1 MTSTLA
7 LTILVVQGFGT
18 AGIPA
23 PLSVIPAVAQA
34 HTLSFEVASVKV
46 AQGDIL
52 QTRPNRQGGRVT
64 WTTDLWYLI
73 AYAYKLQPYRM
84 SGAIP
89 GSAYIYAVEAT
100 FDPAATDDDL
110 RLMFQSLLK
119 GRFKM
124 DSHTETK
131 NLSGFRL
138 SVAAGGPKISAALP
152 DEKPPLP
159 DWAAPRGSFLDAFE
173 GKLASVLLSR
183 GVYGIAAR
191 RASIPQF
198 CDELQRLL
206 GVPVLDETGL
216 KDNFYFAFRYGDEN
230 QITDVAVPTLPTAI
244 QELGLK
250 LTRQSGP
257 TEILVVD
264 HIEKVPTAN

>member
-1 MTSTLA
+1 MTSRLR
-7 LTILVVQGFGT
+7 LLILLVQVSGM
-18 AGIPA
+18 AGILA
-23 PLSVIPAVAQA
+23 QLSVIPAGAQS
-34 HTLSFEVASVKV
+34 HTRSFEVASVKV

-52 QTRPNRQGGRVT
+52 QTMPSRNGGRIT

-73 AYAYKLQPYRM
+73 GYTYKLQPYRM

-100 FDPAATDDDL
+100 FDPAATDEDV

-119 GRFKM
+119 DRFKM
-124 DSHTETK
+124 ESHTEITD
-131 NLSGFRL
+131 LSGFKL
-138 SVAAGGPKISAALP
+138 SVAAGGPRFSAARP
-152 DEKPPLP
+152 DEKPSLP
-159 DWAAPRGSFLDAFE
+159 EWAPRGSSLDAFE
-173 GKLASVLLSR
+173 GKIASVLLSR
-183 GVYGIAAR
+183 GVYGITVR
-191 RASIPQF
+191 RASMLQF

-230 QITDVAVPTLPTAI
+230 QITDVGVPALPTAI

-250 LTRQSGP
+250 LTRQSSP

>member
-7 LTILVVQGFGT
+7 LFILVVQVSGM
-18 AGIPA
+18 AGILA
-23 PLSVIPAVAQA
+23 PLSVIPALAQS

-52 QTRPNRQGGRVT
+52 QTKPSRSGGRVT

-73 AYAYKLQPYRM
+73 GYAYKLQPYRM

-89 GSAYIYAVEAT
+89 GSANIYAVEAT
-100 FDPAATDDDL
+100 FNPAATDDDV
-110 RLMFQSLLK
+110 RVMFQSLLK

-124 DSHTETK
+124 ESHTETK
-131 NLSGFRL
+131 NLSGFKL
-138 SVAAGGPKISAALP
+138 SVAAGGPNFSAARP
-152 DEKPPLP
+152 DEKPSLP
-159 DWAAPRGSFLDAFE
+159 EWAPRGSSLDAFE
-173 GKLASVLLSR
+173 GKIASVLVSR

-191 RASIPQF
+191 RVSIPQF

-216 KDNFYFAFRYGDEN
+216 KDNFYFAFQYGDEN
-230 QITDVAVPTLPTAI
+230 QITDVGVPTLPTAI